1 MTTPSDAD
9 LVRKLI
15 TRTLLS
21 LAFVGLLLFIAAG
34 RLNRLEAWVYLGL
47 MAAVSIAVGLWLLR
61 SDPGLLEERL
71 RPMIQRDQKP
81 WDKGLMVVLLL
92 LWSSWLV
99 LTGLDAGRYHWSTV
113 PLAGQLIG
121 APMLCAGVYGI
132 LLVAL
137 ENSYAGPVVRIQK
150 ERGHK
155 VVTTGPYAY
164 VRHPMYAAALLFVFG
179 APLPLGS

>member
-1 MTTPSDAD
+1 
-9 LVRKLI
+9 
-15 TRTLLS
+15 
-21 LAFVGLLLFIAAG
+21 
-34 RLNRLEAWVYLGL
+34 

-113 PLAGQLIG
+113 PLE
-121 APMLCAGVYGI
+121 
-132 LLVAL
+132 L
-137 ENSYAGPVVRIQK
+137 EG
-150 ERGHK
+150 
-155 VVTTGPYAY
+155 
-164 VRHPMYAAALLFVFG
+164 YAAYANHVRYRLVPRLW
-179 APLPLGS
+179 

>member
-21 LAFVGLLLFIAAG
+21 LAFVGLLVALA
-34 RLNRLEAWVYLGL
+34 EAHQPHV
-47 MAAVSIAVGLWLLR
+47 A
-61 SDPGLLEERL
+61 
-71 RPMIQRDQKP
+71 
-81 WDKGLMVVLLL
+81 
-92 LWSSWLV
+92 
-99 LTGLDAGRYHWSTV
+99 
-113 PLAGQLIG
+113 LAGVFG
-121 APMLCAGVYGI
+121 

-137 ENSYAGPVVRIQK
+137 ENGYAGPVVRIQK